1 MAQIEAKFSGAV
13 VADPEV
19 REVNGNKVLEFPVY
33 VNHDRKNQ
41 TTGDYEPTGDVSKIR
56 VSLWR
61 DLADTD
67 VRKNDIVR
75 IEATLVEKEFA
86 KRDGTPGRSLQTGF
100 VNSIE
105 RVFRKDGAPKAD
117 AGFIPADAGQGF
129 GSEGDGFV

>member
-19 REVNGNKVLEFPVY
+19 REVNGAKVLEFPVY
-33 VNHDRKNQ
+33 VNHDRKDKD
-41 TTGDYEPTGDVSKIR
+41 TGEYVPTGDVSKIR

-75 IEATLVEKEFA
+75 IEATLVEKEFQ
-86 KRDGTPGRSLQTGF
+86 KRDNTPGRSLQTGF

-105 RVFRKDGAPKAD
+105 RVFRKNDAPRAD
-117 AGFIPADAGQGF
+117 AGFIPAPDGEGF